1 MKKLSMFII
10 AFIIA
15 MNAIAQDFEVDGIF
29 YRVVDGGVKVTR
41 WNYEY
46 EDEIV
51 LHGTVEYEGQVYPVL
66 EIGESGFCRTLVYGQ
81 FFPFPCKKLTT
92 VDDLPYCKSIGAYA
106 FEGCNSLTT
115 IGDLS
120 ACTTIGGNAFGQCI
134 SLTTIGNLSA
144 CTSIGESA
152 FDHCYGLTNL
162 SLPVCTAVGNNAFN
176 GIEYVNLPATPPS
189 GFGGVCDNGTTFLV
203 PDEAVETY
211 RSTDYWKDIKMQVI
225 GQNAQHNWDVNA
237 PVLDGIGKNNLNN
250 VMTLKVTG
258 DIDSEDIM
266 FIRNNMLNLHHLDL
280 TDANFKSNTQQEYA
294 SGRYTNE
301 NSAGGLYSLNRLR
314 SVKLPKSA
322 KSIEGDALQG
332 CCYLKSVII
341 PEGIEQIDDGGAFIG
356 TVITSVSLP
365 SSLSYIGRTSFSG
378 LPLTSIDFHSGL
390 ETIGEIAF
398 SVCEHLESIVFPEGL
413 QTIGSSAFSNCSQLQ
428 SIFLPKGLKTIG
440 SGAFNNCG
448 KLKNAA
454 FPSTLEKIEGSAFEK
469 CNLQSLSLPTS
480 LTYIG
485 SSAFASNV
493 ELQEL
498 RIPASV
504 EEIAEQAFTGCDNL
518 KDVYTYVVDPIT
530 INTNTF
536 STYTAATL
544 HIPEQSENAYFRNA
558 QWGQFPIMTS
568 FNEPYSYFYVSN
580 DYTLPEG
587 QRFEAE
593 DEEEGIAYQGNAG
606 SSITIEGEGDQELG
620 EMDIYDDG
628 TSIGSVMADEN
639 LKARGVTFHL
649 QVRANQWRFFC
660 FPFRVQLC
668 NVEAPGEYVFRR
680 YDGALR
686 ALMGA
691 SGWAELEEGT
701 EWLEPG
707 EGYIFQ
713 CTNSGVLKIRVE
725 CPDFYWH
732 GSNKHN
738 SLLAHVAQNAQH
750 ASWNFIG
757 NIMTSYYDINDLSYS
772 APLTIWNGSSY
783 TAYRPGDDN
792 YQLSPFEAF
801 FVQKPDNDEEPTYE
815 KGHRMGYHGAQH
827 AHANRARRPI
837 EVQKDRQLL
846 NLSLSDG
853 VNADKTRVV
862 FNAKQSQAYEKECDA
877 AKFMS
882 GDVPQLYTIEQQVR
896 YAINERPQGS
906 VMLGFTAPA
915 AGSYTINME
924 RMDTPVVLKDLLMGT
939 THNFENGE
947 YSFNTEVGTWENRFM
962 LMPLSTEATAIS
974 TVDSNSD
981 SAISVYSIDGRQ
993 LPQSDLPQGVV
1004 VMKQNNRTKKV
1015 VKH

>member
-1 MKKLSMFII
+1 MFII

-15 MNAIAQDFEVDGIF
+15 MNAIAQDFEVDGIC
-29 YRVVDGGVKVTR
+29 YRVIDGGVTVTG
-41 WNYEY
+41 WNSEY

-66 EIGESGFCRTLVYGQ
+66 EIG
-81 FFPFPCKKLTT
+81 
-92 VDDLPYCKSIGAYA
+92 D
-106 FEGCNSLTT
+106 
-115 IGDLS
+115 
-120 ACTTIGGNAFGQCI
+120 
-134 SLTTIGNLSA
+134 
-144 CTSIGESA
+144 
-152 FDHCYGLTNL
+152 
-162 SLPVCTAVGNNAFN
+162 NAFN
-176 GIEYVNLPATPPS
+176 GIECVTLPAMPPS
-189 GFGGVCDNGTTFLV
+189 IIGDICDDGTTFLV

-301 NSAGGLYSLNRLR
+301 NSVGGLYGLTRLR

-322 KSIEGDALQG
+322 KSIEGDAFRD
-332 CCYLKSVII
+332 CTYLTDIMI
-341 PEGIEQIDDGGAFIG
+341 PEGIERIEDKIVSGLYMPGKGAFTGCAFTSINLPSGLAYIG
-356 TVITSVSLP
+356 TGAFGKSN
-365 SSLSYIGRTSFSG
+365 
-378 LPLTSIDFHSGL
+378 LTSIVL
-390 ETIGEIAF
+390 
-398 SVCEHLESIVFPEGL
+398 PEGL
-413 QTIGSSAFSNCSQLQ
+413 KQIARDAFYQCESLTSVTF
-428 SIFLPKGLKTIG
+428 SP
-440 SGAFNNCG
+440 
-448 KLKNAA
+448 
-454 FPSTLEKIEGSAFEK
+454 TLEKMESRAFEK
-469 CNLQSLSLPTS
+469 CHLQSLSLPTS

-593 DEEEGIAYQGNAG
+593 DEDEGIAYQGNAG

-628 TSIGSVMADEN
+628 TSIGSVMADDN

-962 LMPLSTEATAIS
+962 LMSLSTEATAIS
-974 TVDSNSD
+974 TVDTNIN

-1004 VMKQNNRTKKV
+1004 VMKQNNRTTKV
-1015 VKH
+1015 VKQ